1 MKKLDKQTT
10 CAIATSLLAVLCC
23 ALSMLV
29 PPVLGLKIL
38 REYTLPWLIGA
49 SVLLCVLL
57 LAVKKWRSFPHKMNS
72 SSERVSLN
80 KILAVILIFTVLGQ
94 SGHTLAENENVRE
107 RLSVLANS
115 EQRPATLRARNQ
127 YRHPVETLMFFGLQ
141 PEQTV
146 VEIWPGGQGG
156 WYRSIIEPFLTP
168 NGHYLP
174 VPFNSDFPDSLA
186 GVRAASAD
194 LVLVFRAHGFL
205 IYDTPEA
212 KYFQAIYQI
221 VKPGGIFGI
230 VDHREL
236 ESREQDPEA
245 VNGYVKQSYVIELAE
260 SAGFELLDTSEVNAN
275 PRDTK
280 DYPEG
285 LYSLPPT
292 LRNTQSD
299 SALREKVLAIG
310 ESDRMTL
317 KFRKPTEE

>member
-1 MKKLDKQTT
+1 MKKHDKQTT
-10 CAIATSLLAVLCC
+10 YAIAASLLAVLCC
-23 ALSMLV
+23 ALPVLV
-29 PPVLGLKIL
+29 PAVLGLKIL
-38 REYTLPWLIGA
+38 SEFTLPWLVGA
-49 SVLLCVLL
+49 SALLCALL
-57 LAVKKWRSFPHKMNS
+57 LAGKKWRSLPHKMNS
-72 SSERVSLN
+72 SFERASLN
-80 KILAVILIFTVLGQ
+80 KILAIILIFTALGQ
-94 SGHTLAENENVRE
+94 SGHTLAANEDVRE
-107 RLSVLANS
+107 KLSVLANS
-115 EQRPATLRARNQ
+115 EERPAALRARNQ

-141 PEQTV
+141 PGQTV

-156 WYRSIIEPFLTP
+156 WYRSIIEPFLAP

-186 GVRAASAD
+186 GVPAASAD

-205 IYDTPEA
+205 IYDPPEA
-212 KYFQAIYQI
+212 EYFQAIYQM

-260 SAGFELLDTSEVNAN
+260 SAGFELLGTSEINAN

-285 LYSLPPT
+285 LYSLPPS
-292 LRNTQSD
+292 LRNTESD
-299 SALREKVLAIG
+299 PALRDKVLAIG

-317 KFRKPTEE
+317 KFRKPGG